1 MTERAYKFRFYP
13 TPAQEN
19 LLRRTMGCVRLVY
32 NKALANR
39 TIAWYERQERI
50 DYKQTS
56 SLLTSWKKAE
66 ELDFLNE
73 VSCVPLQQCLRHLQK
88 AFANFWG
95 KRAKYPRFKK
105 KRNGGSAE
113 FTKSA
118 FKYRD
123 GRLGA
128 RSHAGETPAGVA
140 PQVWLAKCLEPLNIV
155 WSRYLP
161 SGCKPST
168 ITVKLEPSGRW
179 FVSLLIDD
187 YTIETLPPTKKQV
200 GIDAGV
206 SSLVSTSDGDKVA
219 NPKHFNKLYQ
229 KLRRAQKELSRKTK
243 GSNNRYKARL
253 KVAKIHAQIKD
264 ARTDFLHKL
273 TTDLVRNNSL
283 IAIEDLAVRNMVKNH
298 KLACSISDAAW
309 GEMFRQL
316 EYKCDWYGR
325 KLVKIDRFFPS
336 SKRCNHCGFVVE
348 KLPLDVR
355 SWDCPNCGTTG
366 IDRDINAGKNILA
379 VGYAEVSSASRT
391 TALAAGLAVTVCG
404 ANVRPDRHSSKG
416 QLRKSSDGRKQK
428 PN

>member
-13 TPAQEN
+13 TAEQEN
-19 LLRRTMGCVRLVY
+19 LLRRTIGCVRLVY
-32 NKALANR
+32 NKALATR
-39 TIAWYERQERI
+39 TEAWYERQERI

-56 SLLTSWKKAE
+56 SLLTSWKKTN

-95 KRAKYPRFKK
+95 KRAKYPQFKK

-118 FKYRD
+118 FKFRD
-123 GRLGA
+123 GK
-128 RSHAGETPAGVA
+128 
-140 PQVWLAKCLEPLNIV
+140 VWLAKCQEPLNIV

-161 SGCKPST
+161 EGCKPST
-168 ITVKLEPSGRW
+168 VTVKLEPSGRW
-179 FVSLLIDD
+179 FVSLLVDD
-187 YTIETLPPTKKQV
+187 YTIETLLPTKKQV
-200 GIDAGV
+200 GIDAGI
-206 SSLVSTSDGDKVA
+206 SSLITTSDGAKIT

-229 KLRRAQKELSRKTK
+229 KLRVAQKELSRKTK
-243 GSNNRYKARL
+243 GSNNRHKARL
-253 KVAKIHAQIKD
+253 KVAKIHAKIKD
-264 ARTDFLHKL
+264 TRTDFLHKL
-273 TTDLVRNNSL
+273 TTKLVQENSL

-298 KLACSISDAAW
+298 KLARSISDAAW

-336 SKRCNHCGFVVE
+336 SKRCNHCGFVVD
-348 KLPLDVR
+348 KLSLDVR
-355 SWDCPNCGTTG
+355 SWDCPNCGATG

-379 VGYAEVSSASRT
+379 
-391 TALAAGLAVTVCG
+391 AGLAVTVCG
-404 ANVRPDRHSSKG
+404 ADIRPDRHSSKG
-416 QLRKSSDGRKQK
+416 QLRKTSNGRKQK
-428 PN
+428 PNS